1 MPQHH
6 EIAVADEVA
15 TFLRGFNLNAYKL
28 ALTKAGSIN
37 VLSGSAYDLEYF
49 ANRLIRIGFHDEEQ
63 LVSDELL
70 LTIAAVVK
78 KDNARDEGDS
88 K

>member
-6 EIAVADEVA
+6 EIAVANEVA
-15 TFLRGFNLNAYKL
+15 EFLRSFNLHAYKL
-28 ALTKAGSIN
+28 ALTESGSIK
-37 VLSGSAYDLEYF
+37 VLSGDAYDLEYF
-49 ANRLIRIGFHDEEQ
+49 ANRLSRIGFHDEEQ
-63 LVSDELL
+63 LVADELL

-78 KDNARDEGDS
+78 NAAARDEGES